1 MSKDNDKDDYE
12 YDKNGNPVTNEEGFM
27 VKKVLSP
34 STKAER
40 SRVAKRKA
48 MAEIRKKKNAGK
60 KKASWQIP
68 ASPTR

>member
-1 MSKDNDKDDYE
+1 MPKSNKDDYE
-12 YDKNGNPVTNEEGFM
+12 YDENGNPVLNDEGFM

-40 SRVAKRKA
+40 ARVAKRKA

-60 KKASWQIP
+60 KQASWQIP

>member
-1 MSKDNDKDDYE
+1 MSKDNDRDDYE
-12 YDKNGNPVTNEEGFM
+12 KDENGNFVTNEEGFM

-40 SRVAKRKA
+40 ARVAKRKA
-48 MAEIRKKKNAGK
+48 MAELRKKKTAGK
-60 KKASWQIP
+60 KKATWQIP

>member
-1 MSKDNDKDDYE
+1 MPKSNKEDYE
-12 YDKNGNPVTNEEGFM
+12 YDENGNPVLNDEGFM

-40 SRVAKRKA
+40 ARVAKRKA
-48 MAEIRKKKNAGK
+48 LVELRKKKTAGK
-60 KKASWQIP
+60 KKSTWQIP

>member
-1 MSKDNDKDDYE
+1 MSKDNDRDDYE
-12 YDKNGNPVTNEEGFM
+12 YDENGKPVLNEEGFM

-40 SRVAKRKA
+40 ARVAKRKA
-48 MAEIRKKKNAGK
+48 LVEIKKKKNAKNK
-60 KKASWQIP
+60 KPVWQIP

>member
-1 MSKDNDKDDYE
+1 MSKDNDRDDYE
-12 YDKNGNPVTNEEGFM
+12 KDENGNFVTNEEGFM

-40 SRVAKRKA
+40 ARVAKRKA
-48 MAEIRKKKNAGK
+48 AVAIKKGK
-60 KKASWQIP
+60 KKPSWQIP